1 MATVVEIDNNEL
13 EGGTVKRAWRWPLA
27 GFVVGGLVG
36 ATFLTVNIVGAS
48 APDQPPI
55 VRAFGEILHTPP
67 FLVGHDQ
74 PVELTFGI
82 VCGSR
87 SDKPDPCSPKGSVFV
102 RSTPTSDF
110 AELPLV
116 ENRNGEL
123 VASVPEKYLGGG
135 GFDYYASIENGRGQS
150 ASLPEGAA
158 DAPQHTWI
166 VPKWTQITLG
176 AARFADAWAP
186 SAVVARA
193 RWGNGARELG
203 LNSGREQSRIGP
215 SAFDVAPDGSI
226 VVLDQVNRRLVVYR
240 NGEVSTHLPIEFFGG
255 EGDLAVG
262 RNGAIYVLD
271 QGGTASSSPLV
282 RSFDAGG
289 TLLAGVRLAQRT
301 ADMVRAGPNG
311 PLVHG
316 YPSEMWS
323 PTGGGRPPLGPER
336 QISLA
341 RPGRAVAGGLQ
352 VVVRAVSNEARF
364 ALARPDSVV
373 RSWLI
378 KSSTPLG
385 EVQLAEPYGDGLVV
399 VLRRWTEARA
409 EFRVLRLTPTGLSA
423 SFSVE
428 PAEWAETASLS
439 RFRLHGTTLYQLR
452 SAPAGVE
459 IVAFQ
464 IGGTK

>member
-1 MATVVEIDNNEL
+1 M

-27 GFVVGGLVG
+27 GFVLGGLVG
-36 ATFLTVNIVGAS
+36 ATILTVNVVGAS
-48 APDQPPI
+48 RPDGPP
-55 VRAFGEILHTPP
+55 VARAFGEILHTPP
-67 FLVGHDQ
+67 FLVRHDE
-74 PVELTFGI
+74 PVKLTYGV

-87 SDKPDPCSPKGSVFV
+87 SDKPDPCTPKGSVFV
-102 RSTPTSDF
+102 RSSGESDF

-116 ENRNGEL
+116 ADRNGEL
-123 VASVPEKYLGGG
+123 VASVLEKYLVGG

-150 ASLPEGAA
+150 ASLPAGAA
-158 DAPQHTWI
+158 DAPQHAWI
-166 VPKWTQITLG
+166 VPRWTEITLG
-176 AARFADAWAP
+176 PARFVDARAP
-186 SAVVARA
+186 SAIVARA
-193 RWGNGARELG
+193 AWGSGARELG

-226 VVLDQVNRRLVVYR
+226 IVLDQVNRRLAVYR
-240 NGEVSTHLPIEFFGG
+240 NGGVSTHQPIEFSGG

-271 QGGTASSSPLV
+271 DGGTASSSPLV

-289 TLLAGVRLAQRT
+289 TLLAGVRLAERT

-323 PTGGGRPPLGPER
+323 PTGGGLPPLGPER

-341 RPGRAVAGGLQ
+341 RPGRAVIGGLQ
-352 VVVRAVSNEARF
+352 VVVRALPNEARF
-364 ALARPDSVV
+364 ALAGADGVV
-373 RSWLI
+373 RSWRV

-385 EVQLAEPYGDGLVV
+385 EVQLAEPDGDGLLV
-399 VLRRWTEARA
+399 VLRRWTETRA
-409 EFRVLRLTPTGLSA
+409 EFRVLRLTPTGLAA
-423 SFSVE
+423 SFAVE

-439 RFRLHGTTLYQLR
+439 RFRLHGATLYQLR
-452 SAPAGVE
+452 SSPAGVE
-459 IVAFQ
+459 IAAFQ